1 MSDFFRNLVDG
12 EETSKKPIIKK
23 PWKIAIIDDE
33 EDVHEITKLVLSGV
47 TFQGASLEFLSAY
60 SAEEGFE
67 LLKNNPDCAAVL
79 LDVVMETDDAGL
91 ILAQR
96 IRLELCYETIQI
108 ILRTGQPGYA
118 PEQEIIVR
126 YEINDYKNKTEL
138 THDKLFTT
146 IATSLRSY
154 KQLSALA
161 ETKKGLCNVIN
172 ASASLMREH
181 SVHEFSCGVLTQINA
196 LFNLSAQ
203 GIFCVSQQTFEDT
216 NENHNNKDNSYI
228 IVATSGEYNYLYGK
242 NINDINN
249 ISCIT
254 AKQALK
260 EKQHINNDSITAL
273 YLSAPSNW
281 EGVVVLEGVID
292 LKNSDKELLQHFC
305 LNISLGLENAKLFTH
320 LKRAVY
326 FNPLTGLYNR
336 QGLINYSD
344 NIYNQ
349 SKDSITLFIID
360 VDCFNDLIENI
371 GYIFGNKVL
380 KAITSMLLN
389 IFPNNAIV
397 AHFHSD
403 VFAVLLPDTEWDI
416 KKLAKECSK
425 PFVVEDSSMR
435 LGVTLGEAHYNLN
448 DEPFD
453 IEKLIRNAESALRI
467 GKEKRRGMGQAFQPL
482 FEKEKFN
489 RLDLMS
495 DLRNGLIKKELF
507 LQLQPKVSMIT
518 KDVVGYEALV
528 RWQHP
533 YKGLMAPNSFIPIAE
548 QSGLYFE
555 VDLYVFRKTLELIK
569 EYPQIIKPIS
579 INISANS
586 LHHNDFVEELKAL
599 VKEIPVDIR
608 KLEIEITENAL
619 VRSDMAIRHLKEL
632 KRMGFILC
640 LDDFG
645 AGYSSLSY
653 LLKLPLDIIK
663 IDRTF
668 INHIT
673 TDENALAVLK
683 GMLQICEDLNKKVV
697 VEGVE
702 TQEQV
707 ELLTKL
713 NVDIAQGFF
722 YFKPMMVEEIIIQA
736 L

>member
-1 MSDFFRNLVDG
+1 MSDFFLNLVDG
-12 EETSKKPIIKK
+12 KEEPATAISKK

-33 EDVHEITKLVLSGV
+33 ADVHEITKLVLSGV
-47 TFQGASLEFLSAY
+47 TFQGSSLEFLSAY
-60 SAEEGFE
+60 SAQEGFE

-118 PEQEIIVR
+118 PEQDIIVQ

-161 ETKKGLCNVIN
+161 ESKKGLCNVIN

-181 SVHEFSCGVLTQINA
+181 SVHEFSSGVLTQINA

-203 GIFCVSQQTFEDT
+203 GIFCVSQQTFEET
-216 NENHNNKDNSYI
+216 HEHSNKDNSYI
-228 IVATSGEYNYLYGK
+228 IIAATGEYNYLYGK
-242 NINDINN
+242 NIDDIND

-254 AKQALK
+254 AKQSLK
-260 EKQHINNDSITAL
+260 EKQHITNNNITAL
-273 YLSAPSNW
+273 YLSAPTNW
-281 EGVVVLEGVID
+281 EGVVVLEGVVDIN
-292 LKNSDKELLQHFC
+292 NSDKELLQHFC

-320 LKRAVY
+320 LNRAVY
-326 FNPLTGLYNR
+326 FDSLTDLYNR
-336 QGLINYSD
+336 QGLIRYSS

-360 VDCFNDLIENI
+360 IDCFNDLIENI

-380 KAITSMLLN
+380 KAITSMLLG
-389 IFPNNAIV
+389 IFSNDAIV
-397 AHFHSD
+397 TRLHSD
-403 VFAVLLPDTEWDI
+403 VFAVLLFDTQWNI

-425 PFVVEDSSMR
+425 PFIVEDSAMR
-435 LGVTLGEAHYNLN
+435 LGVTLGEAHYNLH
-448 DEPFD
+448 EETFD

-467 GKEKRRGMGQAFQPL
+467 GKEKRRGMGQAFKPL
-482 FEKEKFN
+482 FETEKFS

-507 LQLQPKVSMIT
+507 LQLQPKVSMLT
-518 KDVVGYEALV
+518 KDIVGYEALV

-555 VDLYVFRKTLELIK
+555 VDLYVFRKTLEIIK

-586 LHHNDFVEELKAL
+586 LHHNDFVEELKAI
-599 VKEIPVDIR
+599 VKNIPVDIR

-632 KRMGFILC
+632 KKMGFTIC

-668 INHIT
+668 VNHIT
-673 TDENALAVLK
+673 TDEKALAVLK

-697 VEGVE
+697 IEGVE

-713 NVDIAQGFF
+713 NVEIAQGFF
-722 YFKPMMVEEIIIQA
+722 YFKPMMVEDIIIQA